1 MRLTPSYGPDP
12 VISLDGPLDA
22 VAAPAIRQRRRL
34 VDLLAS
40 LDEAAWSHPSR
51 CEGWT
56 NRDVVVHLDSTNAFW
71 THSITEGRRGRPTRF
86 LTTFDPVASPAEL
99 VAATEV
105 RSGAE
110 TVERFAASTDALL
123 TLVEQLDTADWTAT
137 AEAPAGHVSVATV
150 VHHALWDG
158 WVHERDI
165 ALPLGFD
172 PAVEDDEVLAALRF
186 VAGLGPA
193 FRIGRGVGRTGRI
206 VIDTTSPESATTVE
220 IGDRVVVRR
229 GSDTAGTDD
238 TDDSDVLR
246 LSGDAVDLL
255 EALSTRSR
263 LDPPVASEHTWMV
276 SGLHETFDLA
286 PLG

>member
-1 MRLTPSYGPDP
+1 
-12 VISLDGPLDA
+12 
-22 VAAPAIRQRRRL
+22 
-34 VDLLAS
+34 
-40 LDEAAWSHPSR
+40 
-51 CEGWT
+51 
-56 NRDVVVHLDSTNAFW
+56 
-71 THSITEGRRGRPTRF
+71 
-86 LTTFDPVASPAEL
+86 VASPAEL

-110 TVERFAASTDALL
+110 TVERFASTDALL

-137 AEAPAGHVSVATV
+137 AEAPAGHVSVVTV
-150 VHHALWDG
+150 VHHASG
-158 WVHERDI
+158 PGPERHR
-165 ALPLGFD
+165 LPPFD
-172 PAVEDDEVLAALRF
+172 PPSSDEVLAALRF

-246 LSGDAVDLL
+246 LSVDALDLL

-276 SGLHETFDLA
+276 SGLTDVRSGAPRLTRVRYGVTDLLRRPVRRRRHRLDA
-286 PLG
+286 GAARHVSAWT

>member
-12 VISLDGPLDA
+12 VIALDGPLDA

-34 VDLLAS
+34 VALLAS

-71 THSITEGRRGRPTRF
+71 AHSITEGLHGRPTRL

-110 TVERFAASTDALL
+110 TVGRFAASTDALL
-123 TLVEQLDTADWTAT
+123 ALVEQLDTADWTAT
-137 AEAPAGHVSVATV
+137 AESPAGHVSVATV

-165 ALPLGFD
+165 ALPLGLD

-186 VAGLGPA
+186 AAGLGPA
-193 FRIGRGVGRTGRI
+193 FGIGRGVGRTGRI
-206 VIDTTSPESATTVE
+206 VIDTTSPESATIVE
-220 IGDRVVVRR
+220 IGDRVVVRQ

-238 TDDSDVLR
+238 TEVLR

-263 LDPPVASEHTWMV
+263 LDPPAASEHTWMV

-286 PLG
+286 PLA